1 MSGRRG
7 IRIAA
12 VLLAAILAFIGLMNS
27 ATICHGVLMVLGIGP
42 WAWAADRWLGWARNV
57 TVTNHAR

>member
-1 MSGRRG
+1 MMGRR

-12 VLLAAILAFIGLMNS
+12 VLLAAIIAFIGLMNS
-27 ATICHGVLMVLGIGP
+27 AIICHGVLMVLGIGP
-42 WAWAADRWLGWARNV
+42 WAWAVDHWLVWARNV